1 MRRVLILTAVAPLLM
16 AQGGLPRAYCG
27 YGEGLT
33 ALREVE
39 RDAASPMAGVSQ
51 GRARG
56 EAAVAALGSAA
67 STFTGCGCPQLAEL
81 TREAMLVAQ
90 SAPSEASVARLSH
103 VFEQIRFRTRL
114 AREHAERAGCR

>member
-1 MRRVLILTAVAPLLM
+1 MLAAVAPLLM

-27 YGEGLT
+27 YGEGLS

-39 RDAASPMAGVSQ
+39 RDAASPVAGVSQ

-56 EAAVAALGSAA
+56 EASVAALGAA
-67 STFTGCGCPQLAEL
+67 ANSFTGCGCPQLAEL

-103 VFEQIRFRTRL
+103 VFAQIRFRARL
-114 AREHAERAGCR
+114 AREQAERSGCR

>member
-1 MRRVLILTAVAPLLM
+1 MRRVLILLAAAPLLM
-16 AQGGLPRAYCG
+16 AQGLPRPYCA

-39 RDAASPMAGVSQ
+39 RDAASPVTGVSQ

-56 EAAVAALGSAA
+56 EAAVAALSAA
-67 STFTGCGCPQLAEL
+67 TTTFTGCGCLQLAEL
-81 TREAMLVAQ
+81 TREAMMVAQ

-103 VFEQIRFRTRL
+103 VFAQIRFRTRL
-114 AREHAERAGCR
+114 ARDHAERSGCR